1 METTRHFTATTY
13 VVNDGATLLH
23 RHPGLSMWLPPG
35 GHVDRD
41 ELPHE
46 TALRET
52 REETGLDVDLV
63 AECDE
68 VGSDTV
74 EPLPKPRHVQLADVN
89 VHDGEVGHQHVDLV
103 YYARADSRTVEPRDG
118 KVGAEGWE
126 WFTPG
131 GLAGDDRLDADVRE
145 IGRRAIAAV
154 GSDQRIE

>member
-1 METTRHFTATTY
+1 METTRHLTATTY

-23 RHPGLSMWLPPG
+23 RHPGLEMWLPPG

-63 AECDE
+63 AERDDIASE
-68 VGSDTV
+68 TV

-89 VHDGEVGHQHVDLV
+89 VHDGTVGHQHVDLV
-103 YYARADSRTVEPRDG
+103 YYARADSRTVDPDDG
-118 KVGAEGWE
+118 EVDAALWE
-126 WFTPG
+126 WFVPG
-131 GLAGDDRLDADVRE
+131 DLADDDRIDPDVRE
-145 IGRRAIAAV
+145 IGRRAIDVVEAK
-154 GSDQRIE
+154 Q